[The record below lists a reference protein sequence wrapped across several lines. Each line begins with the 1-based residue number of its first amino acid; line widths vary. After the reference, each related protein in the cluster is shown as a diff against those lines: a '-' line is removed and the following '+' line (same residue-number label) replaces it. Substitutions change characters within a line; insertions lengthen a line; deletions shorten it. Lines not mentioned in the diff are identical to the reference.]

1 LLPCSAPKTA
11 HPPVG
16 FKTIEF
22 ILSTKKVGNKEIPFA
37 VNKAA
42 LHIAGIGRWIANDA
56 FRSRFY
62 TWRRIRARNAMT
74 RRL

>member
-1 LLPCSAPKTA
+1 MPCSAPKTA
-11 HPPVG
+11 HPFRPVAG

-42 LHIAGIGRWIANDA
+42 LHIATIGTLDRE
-56 FRSRFY
+56 
-62 TWRRIRARNAMT
+62 
-74 RRL
+74 